1 MGTLLIQNFS
11 SSSTRMQGTVMRT
24 VVLVV
29 AMVSVVVRAGPQYHP
44 RPQPSYGAPVCEP
57 STVTLTNT
65 EYQQV
70 TVSDSCVT

>member
-1 MGTLLIQNFS
+1 
-11 SSSTRMQGTVMRT
+11 MQGAQLKA

-44 RPQPSYGAPVCEP
+44 RPQPSYGAPVCHP

-70 TVSDSCVT
+70 TVSDSYVT